1 MASPLDVI
9 LKGLEKLALD
19 CGFTRTGRLD
29 PASMKVRRE
38 VREACAADK
47 CHAYGK
53 SWSCPPACGSLE
65 ECEKRLA
72 GYRYGLILQ
81 TTGNTEDS
89 FDYESMTRIGE
100 DHNGHLHNFQEKLNS
115 FFSGERSWL
124 LLGSGCC
131 KICDQ
136 CSYPES
142 LCNYPE
148 KMIVPVE
155 AMGIVVSDLCRA
167 NNVPYYWGP
176 GTLTYTGCLLLG
188 GTF

>member
-9 LKGLEKLALD
+9 LIGLEKFALD

-29 PASMKVRRE
+29 PASMKLRHE

-47 CHAYGK
+47 CGSYGK
-53 SWSCPPACGSLE
+53 SWSCPPAAGSLE

-72 GYRYGLILQ
+72 GYKSGLILQ

-100 DHNGHLHNFQEKLNS
+100 DHNGHLHDFQEKLNS
-115 FFSGERSWL
+115 FFSGEKSWL
-124 LLGSGCC
+124 LLGSGPC

-155 AMGIVVSDLCRA
+155 AMGIVVSDLCGA
-167 NNVPYYWGP
+167 NNVPYYWGS
-176 GTLTYTGCLLLG
+176 GTITYTGCVLIRG
-188 GTF
+188 